1 VAINSIAVLAIYLV
15 IGAVIG
21 IMMALAPGQHN
32 RCPFKHR
39 LMLFMILFVGWLPMS
54 IIALTFVPVMQVCCP
69 HNLR

>member
-1 VAINSIAVLAIYLV
+1 MAIVVLAVYLV

-39 LMLFMILFVGWLPMS
+39 LILFVALLFGWLPMS
-54 IIALTFVPVMQVCCP
+54 IVALTLAPVMQVCS
-69 HNLR
+69 HNIRL